1 MQRHKKQISSYYQ
14 RMQPV
19 KPVQP
24 MQSSPSSSQ
33 SMRSSSQPIPIQ
45 PMTTKA
51 SSSSSSSS
59 SSSPLPQLL
68 PQPLPPPQ
76 VLLKQFHWS
85 EKDDNTL
92 LKKQNNEMYSGMNRT
107 WPNTLFQI
115 HLPESEQ
122 WNFSNAAKERI
133 QGLKE
138 CEMFRQQR

>member
-51 SSSSSSSS
+51 SSSSSSS
-59 SSSPLPQLL
+59 PLPQLL

-92 LKKQNNEMYSGMNRT
+92 LKKQNNEMYSGMNKT
-107 WPNTLFQI
+107 WPNTLF
-115 HLPESEQ
+115 
-122 WNFSNAAKERI
+122 
-133 QGLKE
+133 
-138 CEMFRQQR
+138 